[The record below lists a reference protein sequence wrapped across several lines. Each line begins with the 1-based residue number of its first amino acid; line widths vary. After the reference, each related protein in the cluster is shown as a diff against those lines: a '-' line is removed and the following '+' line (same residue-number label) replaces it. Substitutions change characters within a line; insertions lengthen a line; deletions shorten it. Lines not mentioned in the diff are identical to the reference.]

1 MDGLREYRTQ
11 SSKTEIKK
19 YYMILLI
26 CGIFKIILRNE
37 YVYKTVVDTQT
48 QKTNLWLPQGKEKG
62 RRDKL
67 GEWY

>member
-26 CGIFKIILRNE
+26 CGILKIILRNE
-37 YVYKTVVDTQT
+37 YVYKTVVDPQT

>member
-1 MDGLREYRTQ
+1 MDRLREYHTQ

-37 YVYKTVVDTQT
+37 YVYKTVVDPQT
-48 QKTNLWLPQGKEKG
+48 
-62 RRDKL
+62 
-67 GEWY
+67 